1 MRSIKAHD
9 VHARQL
15 MLTFIIPVRHPDNS
29 KNWDALKAR
38 LAQTITSI
46 SGQNSDRWQAI
57 IVANTGADLP
67 ALPKGFSVER
77 VDFAPNPKHE
87 RGANDDVE
95 AFRDF
100 FRVDKGRRVRAG
112 MLAARNA
119 TFFMIVDDDD
129 FVSSRLAGYVARHSD
144 DNGWYI
150 DQGYMW
156 GEGNLLL
163 GAISK
168 FFMLCGTSHI
178 ISARLYDLE
187 RLRGNDADDYMKRM
201 LGSHIAVAQ
210 ELAAAGT
217 PLKALPFFGAIY
229 RVGHPG
235 AHSNS
240 SGLIATF
247 FKKTTLANPL
257 RFIKTALSLRLI
269 TPKLRREFFGA
280 DPA

>member
-1 MRSIKAHD
+1 MRNIKALD
-9 VHARQL
+9 AHARQF
-15 MLTFIIPVRHPDNS
+15 MLTFIIPVRHPANS

-46 SGQNSDRWQAI
+46 SGQNGDRWQAI
-57 IVANTGADLP
+57 IVANHGADLP

-77 VDFAPNPKHE
+77 VDFGPNPKYE
-87 RGANDDVE
+87 RGAADNVE
-95 AFRDF
+95 VFRDF
-100 FRVDKGRRVRAG
+100 VRIDKGRRVRAG
-112 MLAARNA
+112 MLAAPST

-129 FVSSRLAGYVARHSD
+129 FVSSRLADYVARHPD

-150 DQGYMW
+150 DRGYMW
-156 GEGNLLL
+156 SEGNLL

-178 ISARLYDLE
+178 INAGLYDLE
-187 RLRGNDADDYMKRM
+187 KLRGNDADDYMKRM

-247 FKKTTLANPL
+247 FKKATLASPL

-280 DPA
+280 DSA